1 MDSDLII
8 FYLKLK
14 KLYYERINDKIII
27 YNILSNLNKN
37 RLFWIKY
44 YLKKGDNME
53 NFIWETAEELD
64 QKLAQRVR
72 NIRKR
77 RSISQEKLASM
88 SGVSYGSIKRF
99 ETSGQISLI
108 SLTKIAM
115 ALDIADDIRNLFTTV
130 PYRDIQEVIN
140 ETK

>member
-1 MDSDLII
+1 
-8 FYLKLK
+8 
-14 KLYYERINDKIII
+14 
-27 YNILSNLNKN
+27 
-37 RLFWIKY
+37 
-44 YLKKGDNME
+44 ME
-53 NFIWETAEELD
+53 QFVWETAEELD

-108 SLTKIAM
+108 SLTKIAI
-115 ALDIADDIRNLFTTV
+115 ALDIADELRNLFTVV
-130 PYRDIQEVIN
+130 PYKDIQEVIN
-140 ETK
+140 ETR

>member
-1 MDSDLII
+1 
-8 FYLKLK
+8 
-14 KLYYERINDKIII
+14 
-27 YNILSNLNKN
+27 
-37 RLFWIKY
+37 
-44 YLKKGDNME
+44 ME
-53 NFIWETAEELD
+53 SFIWETAEELD

-77 RSISQEKLASM
+77 RSISQERLASM

>member
-1 MDSDLII
+1 
-8 FYLKLK
+8 
-14 KLYYERINDKIII
+14 
-27 YNILSNLNKN
+27 
-37 RLFWIKY
+37 
-44 YLKKGDNME
+44 ME
-53 NFIWETAEELD
+53 NFIWETAEEID